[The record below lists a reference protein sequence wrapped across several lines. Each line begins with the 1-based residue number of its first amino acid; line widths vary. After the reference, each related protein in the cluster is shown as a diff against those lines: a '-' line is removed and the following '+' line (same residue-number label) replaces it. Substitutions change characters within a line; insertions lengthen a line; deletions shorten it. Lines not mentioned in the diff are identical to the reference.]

1 MAPPDDSYDLA
12 LAAASLRANAADLT
26 ALLTSLADQLA
37 DTLGTRLWV
46 QRGGRRRRDTTV
58 SAVTVALGSD
68 EFTATLDDGD
78 VRCQVAH
85 VSGGIR
91 IRNEALDLQ
100 SWLVRLLD
108 ALREEAAHSD
118 RARAALEHIV
128 IGGTS

>member
-37 DTLGTRLWV
+37 DTLGTRLRV
-46 QRGGRRRRDTTV
+46 RRSGRRRRDATV

-68 EFTATLDDGD
+68 EFTAALDDGD
-78 VRCQVAH
+78 VHCQIAH
-85 VSGGIR
+85 VSGGIT

-108 ALREEAAHSD
+108 ALRAEAAHSD
-118 RARAALEHIV
+118 RARTALEHIV

>member
-37 DTLGTRLWV
+37 DTLGTRLRV
-46 QRGGRRRRDTTV
+46 QRGGRRRRDATV

-68 EFTATLDDGD
+68 EFTAALDDGD

-108 ALREEAAHSD
+108 ALRAEAAHSD